1 MCGIH
6 FILDKQ
12 QQLDATASA
21 IHRMMQVSAYRG
33 PDAVDTLFITHPRH
47 HVWLG
52 SNRLKITDP
61 HDRANQPFS
70 SADGRYHLLYNGEIY
85 NYYELR
91 NQLLSQGQTFTT
103 QSDTEV
109 LLYWLIQKGTAGI
122 TDLNGMF
129 AFVLY
134 DQRTGTVWAARDRCG
149 MKPLYF
155 FEDERYLLLSS
166 EAKSIIASGLVEKAF
181 RAESVAHYCR
191 FKYVDKPHTF
201 FQAVEAFPEGHWRE
215 TTGDNTCGQSLTSL
229 SANSTLSR
237 PTTPPSEKTLLSELE
252 ELLRDAVLRHVAP
265 DVPTGLFLS
274 GGVDSTLLLALLQK
288 EGVPVMTFSLSHEE
302 QSGSFGT
309 EDYRYARLAAE
320 QYGTYHQEFTI
331 SLEQWENAFEDFIQ
345 HLDQPVGDSGAFMT
359 FMLAREA
366 QRSVKV
372 VLSGAGADELF
383 AGYHRHW
390 AFYQYL
396 RHYRGVVRSLPWWKG
411 AAQAL
416 PAGTPHP
423 WRKQFRLL
431 RKLGQDLTPDPS
443 ETFTN
448 FLTFRVFDALFGK
461 ATPTRPASPEA
472 YQAEFVESHLRDALD
487 HDRAHYLVS
496 DVLRISDNMS
506 MAQGIEMRLP
516 YLDAALTD
524 WVDQR
529 SATFR
534 LLHGRKWLLNRVLE
548 QYGGRKFTRRRK
560 EGLGLPF
567 GHWLRT
573 RSLAP
578 VEKYLRDPYRP
589 VFRHLDFERVQDWL
603 QGHEQ
608 GRVDY
613 SLELWSVL
621 TLSAWISYH
630 FPANN

>member
-12 QQLDATASA
+12 QQLSAASSA
-21 IHRMMQVSAYRG
+21 IHEMMGESTYRG
-33 PDAVDTLFITHPRH
+33 PDAADTLFINHARH
-47 HVWLG
+47 HAWLG

-85 NYYELR
+85 NHYELR
-91 NQLLSQGQTFTT
+91 NQLLSEGQTFTS

-109 LLYWLIQKGTAGI
+109 LLHWLIQKGTAGI
-122 TDLNGMF
+122 AALNGMF

-134 DQRTGTVWAARDRCG
+134 DQYTGTVWAARDRCG
-149 MKPLYF
+149 MKPLYSL
-155 FEDERYLLLSS
+155 EDERYLLLSS
-166 EAKSIIASGLVEKAF
+166 EAKSIIASGLVEKTF
-181 RAESVAHYCR
+181 RTESVAHYCW
-191 FKYVDKPHTF
+191 FKYADKPHTF
-201 FQAVEAFPEGHWRE
+201 FQTVQTFPEGHWWE
-215 TTGDNTCGQSLTSL
+215 VTGDDTRVRSFI
-229 SANSTLSR
+229 STPADGTVFP
-237 PTTPPSEKTLLSELE
+237 PTTPPSEETLLSELE
-252 ELLRDAVLRHVAP
+252 ELLRDAVLRHVAS

-288 EGVPVMTFSLSHEE
+288 EGVPVMTFSLGHGE

-331 SLEQWENAFEDFIQ
+331 SAEQWEEAFEEFIH
-345 HLDQPVGDSGAFMT
+345 HLDQPVGDSAAFMT

-366 QRSVKV
+366 KRSVKV

-383 AGYHRHW
+383 GGYHRHW

-396 RHYRGVVRSLPWWKG
+396 RHYRGVIRSLPWWQG
-411 AAQAL
+411 VAQAL
-416 PAGTPHP
+416 PAGMPHP

-431 RKLGQDLTPDPS
+431 RKLGQDLTPHPS

-448 FLTFRVFDALFGK
+448 FLTFRVFDEIFEAAPSIPL
-461 ATPTRPASPEA
+461 ASPEA
-472 YQAEFVESHLRDALD
+472 YQAEFVENHLRDALD
-487 HDRAHYLVS
+487 HDRAYYLVS
-496 DVLRISDNMS
+496 DVLQISDNMS

-534 LLHGRKWLLNRVLE
+534 LLHGRKWLLNKVLE

-573 RSLAP
+573 RPLAP
-578 VEKYLRDPYRP
+578 VEQYLRDPHQP
-589 VFRHLDFERVQDWL
+589 VFRYLNFERIQDWL
-603 QGHEQ
+603 QRHQRGQ
-608 GRVDY
+608 ADY
-613 SLELWSVL
+613 SSELWSVL
-621 TLSAWISYH
+621 TLLAWISYH

>member
-12 QQLDATASA
+12 QQLSATSPA
-21 IHRMMQVSAYRG
+21 IHHMMQESAYRG
-33 PDAVDTLFITHPRH
+33 PDAADTLFITHTHH

-109 LLYWLIQKGTAGI
+109 LLHWLIQKGTAGI
-122 TDLNGMF
+122 AELNGMF

-134 DQRTGTVWAARDRCG
+134 DQHTGTVWAARDRCG

-155 FEDERYLLLSS
+155 YEDKRYLLLSS
-166 EAKSIIASGLVEKAF
+166 EAKSIMASGLVKKVF
-181 RAESVAHYCR
+181 RAESVEHYCR
-191 FKYVDKPHTF
+191 FKYTEKPHTF
-201 FQAVEAFPEGHWRE
+201 FQGVQSFPEGHWCESTGGDMRVQAF
-215 TTGDNTCGQSLTSL
+215 TTLP
-229 SANSTLSR
+229 ANGVAH
-237 PTTPPSEKTLLSELE
+237 PTTPLSEETLLSELE
-252 ELLRDAVLRHVAP
+252 ALLRDAVLHHVAP

-288 EGVPVMTFSLSHEE
+288 EGVPVMTFSMGHEE

-309 EDYRYARLAAE
+309 KDYRYARLAAE

-331 SLEQWENAFEDFIQ
+331 SLAQWEETFEEFVRY
-345 HLDQPVGDSGAFMT
+345 LDQPVGDSGAFMT

-366 QRSVKV
+366 KRSVKV
-372 VLSGAGADELF
+372 VLSGTGADELF
-383 AGYHRHW
+383 AGYHRHE

-396 RHYRGVVRSLPWWKG
+396 RHYRGMMRSLPWWQG
-411 AAQAL
+411 VARRL
-416 PAGTPHP
+416 PTGTPHP

-431 RKLGQDLTPDPS
+431 RKLGQDITSDPA
-443 ETFTN
+443 ETFNN
-448 FLTFRVFDALFGK
+448 FLTFRTFDEPFK
-461 ATPTRPASPEA
+461 KTTSSRRQIPSKE
-472 YQAEFVESHLRDALD
+472 YQAEFVENYLHDALS

-506 MAQGIEMRLP
+506 MAQGVEMRLP
-516 YLDAALTD
+516 YLDAEIID
-524 WVDQR
+524 WIDQR
-529 SATFR
+529 SATVR
-534 LLHGRKWLLNRVLE
+534 LLHGRKWLLNRILE
-548 QYGGRKFTRRRK
+548 QYGGKKFTERRK

-578 VEKYLRDPYRP
+578 VEKYLGDPHQP
-589 VFRHLDFERVQDWL
+589 VFRYLDFERIQHWQQRHQRGQADF
-603 QGHEQ
+603 
-608 GRVDY
+608 

-630 FPANN
+630 FSSNN